1 MAAQP
6 SLTLLRVHA
15 AFAVVAVPFVQGEVP
30 RATQTAA
37 TEAVT
42 PDDSIGPLR
51 IVVPELGSTQPP
63 AIEDQADLERLLRKD
78 PAIALS
84 RGSLTVGNDGH
95 LSLAGGD
102 YWLHQGFQGS
112 TLELVAPDEVLIWA
126 YQWLGT
132 NPPGAANEL
141 ALVARREIWHRAL
154 LQLGGV
160 KAELELEGRFEVATE
175 EELVS
180 KHGRAAGPVEE
191 RIQRREYRVFTGT
204 PPEAERGRDHGL
216 ILTLVVRNSEAD
228 LVHLAVLSVG
238 EDRHHELVFPPPAST
253 PESMTRLDSGAEL
266 RIPVRVGRDFLHVT
280 PSYFRRPDRGMRD
293 RFFLIASRE
302 PFAYPSFRDDRPPVI
317 GEEGSPLERWVARGF
332 CHTADLLKTPR
343 VGSHAL
349 DLTQVGVSYVDLI
362 VN

>member
-15 AFAVVAVPFVQGEVP
+15 AFAAVAVPFVQGEVP

-42 PDDSIGPLR
+42 PDDSIAPIS
-51 IVVPELGSTQPP
+51 IVVPELGSPQPP
-63 AIEDQADLERLLRKD
+63 AIEDQDHLELLLRKD
-78 PAIALS
+78 PAISLS

-102 YWLHQGFQGS
+102 YWLQHGFQGS

-126 YQWLGT
+126 FQWLGT

-154 LQLGGV
+154 LQLDGV
-160 KAELELEGRFEVATE
+160 KAELELEGRFEVAAE
-175 EELVS
+175 EELAS
-180 KHGRAAGPVEE
+180 KHGRAAGPLDE
-191 RIQRREYRVFTGT
+191 RIQRGEYRVFTGT
-204 PPEAERGRDHGL
+204 PPRAELGRDHGL
-216 ILTLVVRNSEAD
+216 ILTLVVGNSGAD
-228 LVHLAVLSVG
+228 PVHLAVLSVG
-238 EDRHHELVFPPPAST
+238 EDRHHELVFPPVGT

-280 PSYFRRPDRGMRD
+280 PGYFRRPERGMLD

-302 PFAYPSFRDDRPPVI
+302 PFAYPSFREDRPPVI

-332 CHTADLLKTPR
+332 CHTGDLLKTPR
-343 VGSHAL
+343 VGADAL